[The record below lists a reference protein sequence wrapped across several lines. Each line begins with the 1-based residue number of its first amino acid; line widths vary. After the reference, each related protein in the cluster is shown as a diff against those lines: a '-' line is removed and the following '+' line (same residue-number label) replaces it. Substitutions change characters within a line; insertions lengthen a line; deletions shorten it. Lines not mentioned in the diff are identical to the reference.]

1 MKKQNEKDM
10 NTIFTIIT
18 YLLRIL
24 MATAGVVLF
33 IVLEAYVVEAADEI
47 LQEKGYN
54 LTILLWVVYFFLVI
68 LQLIKYFVYFVKKL
82 ILEIWH
88 TIF

>member
-1 MKKQNEKDM
+1 
-10 NTIFTIIT
+10 
-18 YLLRIL
+18 

-33 IVLEAYVVEAADEI
+33 IILEAYVVEAADEI

-54 LTILLWVVYFFLVI
+54 LTILLWGVYFFLVI

>member
-1 MKKQNEKDM
+1 LKKQNEKDM

-33 IVLEAYVVEAADEI
+33 IILEAYVVEAADEI

>member
-1 MKKQNEKDM
+1 LKKQNEKDM

-33 IVLEAYVVEAADEI
+33 IILEAYVVEAADEI

-54 LTILLWVVYFFLVI
+54 LTILLWGVYFFLVI